1 MNYVEIFS
9 DDKGISHLINPESK
23 IPLWS
28 NRWPDTTRT
37 KRIIGLSNSPVVIS
51 NMYGTIRHGRTGHGW
66 WQKKD
71 ESRSWGLKWPVRSMT
86 QAHRLMN
93 KINPRKLLNS
103 KWTAVTPVRKEKHFM
118 VTEVEFDEEGIVT
131 LCSIESLI
139 SKRSIPINWHD
150 LTNENNWVQGW
161 K

>member
-1 MNYVEIFS
+1 
-9 DDKGISHLINPESK
+9 
-23 IPLWS
+23 
-28 NRWPDTTRT
+28 
-37 KRIIGLSNSPVVIS
+37 
-51 NMYGTIRHGRTGHGW
+51 
-66 WQKKD
+66 
-71 ESRSWGLKWPVRSMT
+71 
-86 QAHRLMN
+86 MN

-150 LTNENNWVQGW
+150 LTNENNWIQGW

>member
-1 MNYVEIFS
+1 
-9 DDKGISHLINPESK
+9 
-23 IPLWS
+23 
-28 NRWPDTTRT
+28 
-37 KRIIGLSNSPVVIS
+37 
-51 NMYGTIRHGRTGHGW
+51 
-66 WQKKD
+66 
-71 ESRSWGLKWPVRSMT
+71 
-86 QAHRLMN
+86 MN

-103 KWTAVTPVRKEKHFM
+103 KWTAVTLVRKEKHFM

>member
-1 MNYVEIFS
+1 
-9 DDKGISHLINPESK
+9 
-23 IPLWS
+23 
-28 NRWPDTTRT
+28 
-37 KRIIGLSNSPVVIS
+37 
-51 NMYGTIRHGRTGHGW
+51 
-66 WQKKD
+66 
-71 ESRSWGLKWPVRSMT
+71 
-86 QAHRLMN
+86 MN